1 MIFWRRNLLT
11 VNLTTT
17 YQRLKL
23 CKITLVS
30 LLMQTRLPDRIVV
43 WVSKEPYL
51 RDEGIANDDLVNQ
64 LVKSL
69 PGINS
74 EIISVRWVKNT
85 GPYRKL
91 IPMLREAAPEDIIV
105 TADDD
110 IFYGEN
116 WLKNLVEAYDATSNT
131 LVAAR
136 VRKIKTN
143 FYGVNKSYLYWKIIT
158 KPTTVYDDFVV
169 TFGGGVAL
177 NRNMFREEDIFNE
190 EYLRLAPTADD
201 LWFSK
206 LVRQNNTKVKVLPNA
221 LQEINFIEH
230 NDGLNNHNIPS
241 VTSFIH
247 RLRRKLWDRQLGRL
261 GVHVCGN
268 DHAFSRIE
276 SYFEAQS
283 NQK

>member
-1 MIFWRRNLLT
+1 LLT

-30 LLMQTRLPDRIVV
+30 LLMQSRLPDRIVV

-51 RDEGIANDDLVNQ
+51 RDEGIANDDLVKE

-74 EIISVRWVKNT
+74 EIISVRWVQNT

-91 IPMLREAAPEDIIV
+91 IPMLREAAPKDIIV

-110 IFYGEN
+110 IFYGED
-116 WLKNLVEAYDATSNT
+116 WLKHLVEAYDSAANA

-136 VRKIKTN
+136 VREVKTN
-143 FYGVNKSYLYWKIIT
+143 FFGVNKSYLYWKIIT
-158 KPTTVYDDFVV
+158 KPTTINDNFVV

-177 NRNMFREEDIFNE
+177 SRSMFREEDIYNE
-190 EYLRLAPTADD
+190 EYLKLAPTADD

-206 LVRQNNTKVKVLPNA
+206 LVRQNNINVKVLPSA
-221 LQEINFIEH
+221 LREINFIEH

-247 RLRRKLWDRQLGRL
+247 RLRRKLWDRPLGHL

-268 DHAFSRIE
+268 DSAFSRIE
-276 SYFEAQS
+276 AYFKNS
-283 NQK
+283 KTNKL